1 MDQTTSLV
9 VDIDGTLC
17 DLKTSE
23 QSYLDVAPKTQVID
37 QLRRYQAAGFHII
50 LFTSRQMH
58 TYKGNLGKIN
68 KYTAPMTAQ
77 WLAKYAVPY
86 DEILFGK
93 PWAGRGG
100 YYIDDRAFRPS
111 EFITRPRNW
120 KRWSQRSVTCIEA
133 NSSDAISRQGG

>member
-23 QSYLDVAPKTQVID
+23 QSYLDVAPKPSVIA
-37 QLRRYQAAGFHII
+37 QLRRYQAAGFRII
-50 LFTSRQMH
+50 LFTSRQMR
-58 TYKGNLGKIN
+58 TYNGNLGQIN
-68 KYTAPMTAQ
+68 KYTAPVTAK
-77 WLAKYAVPY
+77 WLDRHNVPY
-86 DEILFGK
+86 DEIMFGK

-111 EFITRPRNW
+111 EFLQHTP
-120 KRWSQRSVTCIEA
+120 TELEA
-133 NSSDAISRQGG
+133 LVEKEREVH